1 MANKKISDLT
11 AGSALTGTELI
22 EIEQSSTSKYT
33 TPADLKTYM
42 QSNLSLI
49 TSGTAQATTSGT
61 SIDFTSI
68 PATVK
73 RITVMFS
80 SVSTNGGS
88 YPLVQIGDA
97 GGVEATG
104 YAGAAS
110 RAASFNALSSGF
122 TIDNAATA
130 GEVIS
135 GAMVLTLLDST
146 TNTWACQ
153 SVMGISVGSGVGMAS
168 LTGGVKSLSAALDR
182 VRITTVNGT
191 DAFDSGKINILYE

>member
-1 MANKKISDLT
+1 MGVKISELT
-11 AGSALTGTELI
+11 SMGTLAGTEKI
-22 EIEQSSTSKYT
+22 PGVDSGTQYT

-80 SVSTNGGS
+80 SVSTNGTS

-97 GGVEATG
+97 GGIETTG

-110 RAASFNALSSGF
+110 RASNFNALSSGF
-122 TIDNAATA
+122 AIDNTATA
-130 GEVIS
+130 SEEIS

-153 SVMGISVGSGVGMAS
+153 SVMGVGVGSGVGMTC

-191 DAFDSGKINILYE
+191 DTFDSGKVNILYE